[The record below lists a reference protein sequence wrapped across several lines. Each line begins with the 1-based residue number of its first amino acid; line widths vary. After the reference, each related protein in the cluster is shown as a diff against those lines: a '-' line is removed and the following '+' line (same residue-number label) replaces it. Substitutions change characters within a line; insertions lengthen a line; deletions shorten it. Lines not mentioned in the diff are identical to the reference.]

1 MNDEE
6 AILGF
11 SRTFVIC
18 KHADGLGMFH
28 ACEEYQILNDI
39 VVFYR
44 PSMQQLTNS
53 FKSAR
58 PNVIPNDTSAVTEDD
73 KLGLE
78 IIFHELTGLN
88 RTWCKKYAPKKM
100 RKLIKYFGFKNA
112 QFSFCRFLTTAEW
125 NFRASLESFTELLH
139 DQQIPNDAFN

>member
-1 MNDEE
+1 MITVNGLFKENGSSLNDEE

-11 SRTFVIC
+11 ARTFVIS
-18 KHADGLGMFH
+18 KQQDGLGMFH

-53 FKSAR
+53 FKTAR
-58 PNVIPNDTSAVTEDD
+58 PNVVPDESNDVTEED

-78 IIFHELTGLN
+78 ITFHELTGLN
-88 RTWCKKYAPKKM
+88 GTWCKKYDFVKKTHQTYI
-100 RKLIKYFGFKNA
+100 LLKY
-112 QFSFCRFLTTAEW
+112 
-125 NFRASLESFTELLH
+125 
-139 DQQIPNDAFN
+139 